1 MSNENPLGNR
11 GKANEDTWARKRDA
25 EAIDALKKK
34 GQGGDK
40 SDAAPATGKPGEK
53 GKSKPVA
60 KSKS

>member
-11 GKANEDTWARKRDA
+11 GKAIEDAWARKRDS

-40 SDAAPATGKPGEK
+40 GNAAPATDKPGET
-53 GKSKPVA
+53 GKSKQGQ
-60 KSKS
+60 SKS

>member
-11 GKANEDTWARKRDA
+11 GKAIEDAWARQRDA

-40 SDAAPATGKPGEK
+40 NTAPATDKPGET
-53 GKSKPVA
+53 GKSKPGQ
-60 KSKS
+60 SKS